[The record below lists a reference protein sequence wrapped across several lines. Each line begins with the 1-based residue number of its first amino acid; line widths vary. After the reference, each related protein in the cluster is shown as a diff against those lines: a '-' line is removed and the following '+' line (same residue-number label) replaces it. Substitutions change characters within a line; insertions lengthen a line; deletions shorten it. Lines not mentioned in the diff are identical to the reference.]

1 MGYRIRSSVVSAVF
15 AVVTLTIIFG
25 LAGDAAWAAIA
36 AKISY
41 FMQNFTDI
49 FADVFLIGAII
60 GCAYLLMAAL
70 AVAAFRRRAHPPT
83 EAPVPVT
90 ILVPLCGDEPG
101 LADRLLAL
109 CEQDYAGPI
118 QIVCGARN
126 GSDPALDVVKTVAAS
141 RPRHTIEWYAA
152 ERLHGRNL
160 KVSNLINMTQHA
172 RHDTFLLVDS
182 DIEVEPDFVSS
193 MVGTLQ
199 RPGVGAVTCLSHAV
213 AAGGL
218 WARLAT
224 LRVNADFLPKVIFAL
239 TFRLEQPCFGYSI
252 ALTRETLHRI
262 GGLHAFADKL
272 WEDYAIGEAIREL
285 GGTVVVPSF
294 ALGHVFAE
302 RSARDFFANELRA
315 ARTIKGINPLRLC
328 RQHHYLSLCAGADC
342 RRPWRR
348 HRGTGGG
355 ADRARLPHRPLPR
368 YRATLRLR
376 SDALSIA
383 AAARAV

>member
-1 MGYRIRSSVVSAVF
+1 MSDFIQP
-15 AVVTLTIIFG
+15 
-25 LAGDAAWAAIA
+25 LA
-36 AKISY
+36 
-41 FMQNFTDI
+41 N
-49 FADVFLIGAII
+49 VFLIGAMI
-60 GCAYLLMAAL
+60 GCGYLIMAAIT
-70 AVAAFRRRAHPPT
+70 VGAFARRAHPPT

-118 QIVCGARN
+118 QVVCGARS
-126 GSDPALDVVKTVAAS
+126 GSDPALNAVKIVAAS
-141 RPRHTIEWYAA
+141 QPRHTIEWHV
-152 ERLHGRNL
+152 EELLHGRNL

-172 RHDTFLLVDS
+172 RHNTFLLVDS
-182 DIEVEPDFVSS
+182 DIEVKPDFVSS

-199 RPGVGAVTCLSHAV
+199 QPGVGAVTCLSHAV

-224 LRVNADFLPKVIFAL
+224 LRINADFLPKVIFAL

-285 GGTVVVPSF
+285 GDTVAVPSF

-302 RSARDFFANELRA
+302 RSVRDFFANELRA
-315 ARTIKGINPLRLC
+315 ARTIKGINP
-328 RQHHYLSLCAGADC
+328 HGYAGSVITHPFALALIAA
-342 RRPWRR
+342 
-348 HRGTGGG
+348 GLGGG
-355 ADRARLPHRPLPR
+355 TPALVVALTALACRIALFRGIERRFGCEPTPYLLLPVRELCDFIIYVVSYCGSTVTWRGRR
-368 YRATLRLR
+368 YR
-376 SDALSIA
+376 LSRRVLVA
-383 AAARAV
+383 DPVADHG

>member
-1 MGYRIRSSVVSAVF
+1 MSDFIQ
-15 AVVTLTIIFG
+15 G
-25 LAGDAAWAAIA
+25 LA
-36 AKISY
+36 
-41 FMQNFTDI
+41 N
-49 FADVFLIGAII
+49 VFLIGAII

-126 GSDPALDVVKTVAAS
+126 GSDPALDAVKTVAAS
-141 RPRHTIEWYAA
+141 RPRHTIEWYAE

-182 DIEVEPDFVSS
+182 DIEVEPDYVSS

-302 RSARDFFANELRA
+302 RSAWDFFANELRA
-315 ARTIKGINPLRLC
+315 ARTIKGINPHGHAGSIITHPFALALIAAGLGAGTSALAVALTALACRIVLFRGIERRFGCEATPYLLLPLRELC
-328 RQHHYLSLCAGADC
+328 DFVIYVVSYCGSTVT
-342 RRPWRR
+342 WRGR
-348 HRGTGGG
+348 
-355 ADRARLPHRPLPR
+355 R
-368 YRATLRLR
+368 YRLSRRLLVA
-376 SDALSIA
+376 DPVADHG
-383 AAARAV
+383 